1 MPSLFTPRRLFST
14 PAAAPRQSVPAT
26 SLQRATLE
34 GLEVRDSTW
43 DEWMAAEAAQR
54 EKARAPAPPLQ
65 RR

>member
-1 MPSLFTPRRLFST
+1 MPALFTPRRLFST
-14 PAAAPRQSVPAT
+14 PSVPRQSVPVT
-26 SLQRATLE
+26 SLQRASLE

-54 EKARAPAPPLQ
+54 EKTRAPAPLLQ

>member
-14 PAAAPRQSVPAT
+14 PAASARPSVPAVN
-26 SLQRATLE
+26 LQRATLD

-54 EKARAPAPPLQ
+54 EKPRAPSPPPQ